1 MIGKRTFRGLTAVL
15 VSAKPI
21 RVLAVFGTYQ
31 AMRDQFEVCANQVQ
45 ILGTGFK
52 VSHTDMI
59 IETPL
64 GSKLI
69 FKHVGGPEDM
79 HRLAGMEVH
88 EFWIDEEHKF
98 RAELTPVLQCRA
110 RL

>member
-1 MIGKRTFRGLTAVL
+1 MIGKRTFRGLTAVMA
-15 VSAKPI
+15 STKPI
-21 RVLAVFGTYQ
+21 KVLAVFGTFE
-31 AMRDQFEVCANQVQ
+31 AMREQFKICADQVL

-52 VSHTDMI
+52 VTYTDMI
-59 IETPL
+59 IETPN

-88 EFWIDEEHKF
+88 EFWIDEDHRF